1 MINSIIEAISIALNA
16 EFGDDFTTY
25 TEKEE
30 QGLKE
35 PCFFISTLEPTHNLF
50 RDRRYFRQHQFCIQ
64 FFPRDRDRAKAEC
77 NNTAER
83 LYNCLE
89 TITVDGD
96 LMRGDRMNYK
106 IVDEV
111 LNFFVNYDC
120 FVIKKYDSE
129 PMETLEIKGA
139 VNNGG

>member
-16 EFGDDFTTY
+16 EFGDDFTIY
-25 TEKEE
+25 TEEQE

-35 PCFFISTLEPTHNLF
+35 PCFFISVLEPTHNLF

-64 FFPRDRDRAKAEC
+64 FFPADRDRAKAEC
-77 NNTAER
+77 NDTAER
-83 LYNCLE
+83 LCSCLE

-96 LMRGDRMNYK
+96 LMRADKMEHK
-106 IVDEV
+106 TVDDV

-120 FVIKKYDSE
+120 FMVKKYDCE
-129 PMETLEIKGA
+129 PMETLEIKGD

>member
-64 FFPRDRDRAKAEC
+64 FFPADRDRAKAEC
-77 NNTAER
+77 NDTAER
-83 LYNCLE
+83 LYSCLE

-96 LMRGDRMNYK
+96 LMRGDKMNHK

-120 FVIKKYDSE
+120 FVIKKRNDE
-129 PMETLEIKGA
+129 LMETLDFKNSLKGD
-139 VNNGG
+139 

>member
-16 EFGDDFTTY
+16 EFGDDYTTY
-25 TEKEE
+25 TEEQE

-35 PCFFISTLEPTHNLF
+35 PCFFISTLEPMHNLF

-64 FFPRDRDRAKAEC
+64 FFPADLDRAKAEC
-77 NNTAER
+77 NDIAER
-83 LYNCLE
+83 LEECLE

-96 LMRGDRMNYK
+96 LMRGDKMNHK
-106 IVDEV
+106 IVDNV

-120 FVIKKYDSE
+120 FVIKKRNDE
-129 PMETLEIKGA
+129 LMETLDFKNSLKGD
-139 VNNGG
+139 

>member
-50 RDRRYFRQHQFCIQ
+50 RDRRYFKQQQFCIQ
-64 FFPRDRDRAKAEC
+64 FFPADRDRAKAEC
-77 NNTAER
+77 NDTAER
-83 LYNCLE
+83 LYSCLE

-96 LMRGDRMNYK
+96 LMRGDKMNYK

-129 PMETLEIKGA
+129 SMETLEIKGA

>member
-35 PCFFISTLEPTHNLF
+35 PCFFISVLEPTHNLC

-64 FFPRDRDRAKAEC
+64 FFPADRSREKAEC
-77 NNTAER
+77 NDTAER
-83 LYNCLE
+83 LEECLE

-96 LMRGDRMNYK
+96 LMRGDKMNHK
-106 IVDEV
+106 IVDNV